1 MKKLCSRFILLEV
14 EVWSFSRDAFET
26 VYADDVF
33 SCSQLW
39 KRQYQVSA
47 GSWLL
52 GMGSTKT
59 STRQTLKR
67 NVMYDSKQ
75 ALTVLISSRN
85 RLRYDSRWVSNN
97 LNGWRDC
104 SSIWCRSNYRD
115 YSLLIEFEGVFG
127 EIIWKSIKPESEL
140 FIPSLES
147 LNTTVSLRLSGCV
160 DIKLFQA
167 IFWVDCS
174 MSASCARKVA

>member
-1 MKKLCSRFILLEV
+1 MKKLCSSFILLEV
-14 EVWSFSRDAFET
+14 EAWSFSRDAFET
-26 VYADDVF
+26 FYADDVF
-33 SCSQLW
+33 SCLQLW
-39 KRQYQVSA
+39 KRQYQVSG
-47 GSWLL
+47 GSWLP
-52 GMGSTKT
+52 GTESTKT
-59 STRQTLKR
+59 STRQILKR
-67 NVMYDSKQ
+67 IVIFSSRQ
-75 ALTVLISSRN
+75 VLTILISSRN

-147 LNTTVSLRLSGCV
+147 LNTTVSLRLSGSV

-167 IFWVDCS
+167 MFWVDCS
-174 MSASCARKVA
+174 ISASCARKVA